1 MENGKK
7 IYCIYCGTENNDEDT
22 KCRHCHKK
30 LHPKQSNLKLFLIR
44 HTKDKLKEKISD
56 SLFDLIRNFLLSHL
70 YGMLVSVLVVFSSA
84 SVITAAV
91 ASSPGYIEKV
101 TTQPE
106 VLTEAAVPA
115 EPAAAEPEEEI
126 PPTEVIE
133 SEPEE
138 EEPVVEESSL
148 VEESSAAEMSSVV
161 EESSPVEES
170 SLAEETEEESVEKE
184 TAGFFRHET
193 TDGAGRVKHS
203 IWFCTL
209 DEDGHITDSYC
220 IDTFDYYTPETGGVF
235 DVKKTQFSAC
245 RLENG
250 HYYCNLAYRTTDPLE
265 VKYTVFS
272 GDERVSLVTGV
283 IAEADSGAMTS
294 VLSMHGYNPNGVG
307 DLIQTWGVGLTLDDI
322 SSDYQA
328 ALDRNMPGEGLVFAR
343 EEVFDDTVYFT
354 AKNSPGELLY
364 DSVEWEALPD
374 LLEAGFASESDKWT
388 ADLEGLV
395 TDAIAE
401 DLSYPGHSE
410 SCTYRIPQINLDGD
424 AVAQINAEI
433 MTLHGGYLNEA
444 RQQSASGGSYVEVKY
459 GSISYTY
466 YVSND
471 VLTLVI
477 DTYKYPEATGRD
489 ECVIYSVDMN
499 DHTRLSGQ
507 EIYSRKGFDE
517 ASYIAAVQASIQYYF
532 TNVYMVGVPNRSEYE
547 GQLAQASATSSTV
560 ENVLTGQP
568 FYNKK
573 GDVCVRIEL
582 VSLAGAGHY
591 EHMLNIEH
599 PDQPRWY
606 ED

>member
-7 IYCIYCGTENNDEDT
+7 VYCIYCGTENNDEDT

-56 SLFDLIRNFLLSHL
+56 SLFDLIRDFLLSHL
-70 YGMLVSVLVVFSSA
+70 YSVLVSVLVVFSSV

-91 ASSPGYIEKV
+91 AGSPGYIEKV

-106 VLTEAAVPA
+106 ALT

-133 SEPEE
+133 NEPEE
-138 EEPVVEESSL
+138 VPPTETSSESLPAEEPSVESS
-148 VEESSAAEMSSVV
+148 VVSSVV
-161 EESSPVEES
+161 EEEI
-170 SLAEETEEESVEKE
+170 AEKE
-184 TAGFFRHET
+184 TAGFFRQET
-193 TDGAGRVKHS
+193 TDSAGRVRHS

-220 IDTFDYYTPETGGVF
+220 IDTFDFYTPETGGVF

-272 GDERVSLVTGV
+272 GDERASLVTGV

-294 VLSMHGYNPNGVG
+294 VLSMHGYTPNGVG
-307 DLIQTWGVGLTLDDI
+307 DLIQTWGVGLTLDDV
-322 SSDYQA
+322 SGDYQA

-364 DSVEWEALPD
+364 DSVEWEVLPD
-374 LLEAGFASESDKWT
+374 MSEAGFASESDKWS

-477 DTYKYPEATGRD
+477 DTYKYPESTGRD

-499 DHTRLSGQ
+499 DHTCLSGQ
-507 EIYSRKGFDE
+507 EIYLRKGFDE

-532 TNVYMVGVPNRSEYE
+532 TNVYMSGAPNRSEYE

-573 GDVCVRIEL
+573 GDVCVRIDL